1 MVAVLLFSYQQ
12 CLRITVTDP
21 GGIVMGCEWMWALAL
36 RLMEKVQLVKV
47 VLLLSPVTAQPW
59 GFS

>member
-1 MVAVLLFSYQQ
+1 M
-12 CLRITVTDP
+12 TDS
-21 GGIVMGCEWMWALAL
+21 GGIVMGCKWMWALAL
-36 RLMEKVQLVKV
+36 RLMEEVQLLKV